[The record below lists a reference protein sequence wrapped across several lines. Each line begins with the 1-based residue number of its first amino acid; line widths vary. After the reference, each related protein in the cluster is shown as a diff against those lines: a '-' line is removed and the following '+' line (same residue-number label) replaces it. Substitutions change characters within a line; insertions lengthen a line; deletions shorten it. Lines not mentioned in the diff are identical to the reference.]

1 MIYNK
6 FVKQIYLNTLIS
18 NKLRYADHFDIF
30 CIMADAIQ
38 CAKSFSF
45 ALLTIY
51 DHVV

>member
-18 NKLRYADHFDIF
+18 NELRYANHFDIV
-30 CIMADAIQ
+30 CIMGDAIQ
-38 CAKSFSF
+38 CAKSFSLS
-45 ALLTIY
+45 LLTIY